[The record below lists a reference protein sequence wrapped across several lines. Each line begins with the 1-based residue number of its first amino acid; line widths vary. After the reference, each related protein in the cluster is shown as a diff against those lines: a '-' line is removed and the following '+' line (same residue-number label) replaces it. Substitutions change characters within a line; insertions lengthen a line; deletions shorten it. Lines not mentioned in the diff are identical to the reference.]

1 MYTSGEDVLDFRL
14 NFTVTKKKRAGFLN
28 MSTYNQ
34 ETVILDNGKIY
45 ILEIKISVEFLR
57 MLKNANNAKIKS
69 CKQVLIRQRKIFIL

>member
-45 ILEIKISVEFLR
+45 ILEIKISVEF
-57 MLKNANNAKIKS
+57 
-69 CKQVLIRQRKIFIL
+69 